1 MQLKGLFGVMVLVAA
16 VVVAAPAAI
25 AQDARSNQRRAES
38 VEEAF
43 DRAYFRNG
51 RDIFENR
58 SISGQFNVILGP
70 GALIRNSYI
79 ENVIA
84 RDLEL
89 IDEVYQDALA
99 RQNLSDPVLRTPDLP
114 NPFNLSVLT
123 LPATSASQVAPPL
136 DIGIPP
142 QPEPLQAAPTSP
154 GPVRALW

>member
-16 VVVAAPAAI
+16 GIGIAPAAI
-25 AQDARSNQRRAES
+25 AQDRRQAQS
-38 VEEAF
+38 VDEAF

-51 RDIFENR
+51 RDIFETR
-58 SISGQFNVILGP
+58 SISGQFNTILGP
-70 GALIRNSYI
+70 GAIIRNSFI

-89 IDEVYQDALA
+89 IDEVYKDSLA
-99 RQNLSDPVLRTPDLP
+99 RQNLSDPIIRTPDLP

-123 LPATSASQVAPPL
+123 LPVTSASQAVPPL

-142 QPEPLQAAPTSP
+142 QAEPLQATPTSP
-154 GPVRALW
+154 RRPVRALW